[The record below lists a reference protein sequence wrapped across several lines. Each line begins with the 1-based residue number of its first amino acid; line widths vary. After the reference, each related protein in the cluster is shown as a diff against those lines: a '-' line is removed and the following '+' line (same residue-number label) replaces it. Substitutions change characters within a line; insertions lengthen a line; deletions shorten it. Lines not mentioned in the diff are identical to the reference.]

1 MSRSAPAVIVVPCF
15 NEAARLDSAAF
26 RQFVEREPGIH
37 FCFVNDGSTD
47 DTAAV
52 LRALCSSS
60 PRLLMVD
67 LGENRGKAEA
77 VRRGVLHALTLQPD
91 FVGYWDADLATPL
104 EAIPSLLDTVRH
116 QPRLVLAMGARVRLL
131 GRDIQRDELRHYVG
145 RLMATLAALALRVR
159 IYDTQCGAKVMR
171 ADERLAAA
179 FREPFHHRW
188 LFDVELIARVFAAS
202 PHLPPHTLV
211 QEVPLTAWR
220 DVAGSRVRLR
230 DGLGALR
237 ELYRI
242 WRSHRPVSGPRVVAH
257 A

>member
-1 MSRSAPAVIVVPCF
+1 M
-15 NEAARLDSAAF
+15 L
-26 RQFVEREPGIH
+26 
-37 FCFVNDGSTD
+37 
-47 DTAAV
+47 
-52 LRALCSSS
+52 
-60 PRLLMVD
+60 D

-104 EAIPSLLDTVRH
+104 EAIPSLLDTVRQ
-116 QPRLVLAMGARVRLL
+116 QPHLVLAMGARVQLL
-131 GRDIQRDELRHYVG
+131 GRDIQRDEMRHYIG

-159 IYDTQCGAKVMR
+159 AYDTQCGAKVMR
-171 ADERLAAA
+171 ADERVAAA

-202 PHLPPHTLV
+202 PHVPPHTLV
-211 QEVPLTAWR
+211 HEVPLTAWR

-242 WRSHRPVSGPRVVAH
+242 WRAYQYESRARATVHSARAAGL
-257 A
+257 